1 MVAPSGEQ
9 FEMSGGGYQAVVT
22 ECGAG
27 LRVLEYAGRPLV
39 AGYAEAEHASAGRG
53 QLLLPWPNRIED
65 GAYTFQDRDLQL
77 PVSEVARNNASHG
90 LTRWASWTVEEQ
102 TAQSV
107 SFLYRLMAQS
117 GYPWTVDLH
126 VLYDLSADGLTV
138 TVTASNMSDS
148 PAPYAQGAHPYLV
161 VADARADERV
171 DDWADHWVDDWVDH
185 WDLRMPA
192 DTRLLTNDRKLPVGR
207 QPVDDTAYDFRIARP
222 IGDLQLDDAFTDLH
236 RGDDGR
242 VEVELRNPRTGAAVV
257 LWMDDAHNWVQ
268 IYSGDDLKPAQARRS
283 LAIEP
288 MTAPANAFRTGEGL
302 VVLGPAGSDSDE
314 HSSSWGI
321 GVR

>member
-9 FEMSGGGYQAVVT
+9 FEVSGGGYRAVVT

-27 LRVLEYAGRPLV
+27 LRVLEYDGRPLV
-39 AGYAEAEHASAGRG
+39 AGYAEAEFASAGRG

-65 GAYTFQDRDLQL
+65 GAYTFQGRDLQL

-90 LTRWASWTVEEQ
+90 LARWASWTVEEH

-107 SFLYRLMAQS
+107 SLLYRLMAQS

-161 VADARADERV
+161 AAAARTEERADERV
-171 DDWADHWVDDWVDH
+171 DHWE
-185 WDLRMPA
+185 LRMPA
-192 DTRLLTNDRKLPVGR
+192 DTRLLTNERKLPVGR

-222 IGDLQLDDAFTDLH
+222 IRDLQLDDAFTDL
-236 RGDDGR
+236 RRADDGR

-257 LWMDDAHNWVQ
+257 LWMDDAHSWMQV
-268 IYSGDDLKPAQARRS
+268 YSGDDLGPDLARRS

-288 MTAPANAFRTGEGL
+288 MTAPANAFRTSEGL
-302 VVLGPAGSDSDE
+302 ITLGPAGADSDE